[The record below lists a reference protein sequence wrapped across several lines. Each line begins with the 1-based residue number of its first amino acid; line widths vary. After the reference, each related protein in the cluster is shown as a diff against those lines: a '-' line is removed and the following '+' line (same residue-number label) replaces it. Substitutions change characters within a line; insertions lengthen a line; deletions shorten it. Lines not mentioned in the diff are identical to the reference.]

1 MRPSAA
7 IAAARRGFTLI
18 EVMIVVAV
26 IVILATLMLAIRPS
40 NPDGLASG
48 QRMMADM
55 LRIARVQALA
65 NRGAVPAPAG
75 LAPGSTWTPSN
86 FRYRLL
92 IKCDPSDP
100 DTHLREMVVAI
111 GFNGVDGGADGGK
124 YVWFSPEAP
133 SRLPP
138 GVFFVPPNLAV
149 ANGMSGSSSP
159 AVTMPSGT
167 TLNGAVLTGSPTYPR
182 TSSLPAL
189 GDVTGLVSGSQ
200 EYCNPGS
207 RSQGTMMLYSPQA
220 TPFEGSSPV
229 YYNDSKHSVPS
240 GARFWYYVEL
250 GPDGSNNHVAKVV
263 LMLAEGANTG
273 TSVVLSAPDK
283 FAAILV
289 RRNGDV
295 SLTNDT
301 TDFDSA
307 TSNLLK

>member
-1 MRPSAA
+1 MKPAVA

-18 EVMIVVAV
+18 ELMIVVAV
-26 IVILATLMLAIRPS
+26 IVLLATLMLAIRPS

-48 QRMMADM
+48 QRMMGDM
-55 LRIARVQALA
+55 LRIARMQAMA
-65 NRGAVPAPAG
+65 NRGAVAAPSG
-75 LAPGSTWTPSN
+75 LAAGTAWAPTN
-86 FRYRLL
+86 LRYRLL

-111 GFNGVDGGADGGK
+111 GFNGVGGTPGS
-124 YVWFSPEAP
+124 YVWFSPDPP

-167 TLNGAVLTGSPTYPR
+167 TLNGAVLTGSPAFPR

-189 GDVTGLVSGSQ
+189 VDVTGLVSGAQ

-207 RSQGTMMLYSPQA
+207 RNQGTMMLYNPQA
-220 TPFEGSSPV
+220 SPFDGTTPV
-229 YYNDSKHSVPS
+229 YYNNGVHTVAS
-240 GARFWYYVEL
+240 GARYWYYVEL
-250 GPDGSNNHVAKVV
+250 GSDGSNNHNGKAV
-263 LMLAEGANTG
+263 LMLAEGVNTG
-273 TSVVLSAPDK
+273 SSVLLSAPDK

-295 SLTNDT
+295 ALTNDT
-301 TDFDSA
+301 SDFDSA
-307 TSNLLK
+307 GSTLLK

>member
-1 MRPSAA
+1 MRTASS

-26 IVILATLMLAIRPS
+26 IVILATMMLAIRPS

-48 QRMMADM
+48 QRMMADL
-55 LRIARVQALA
+55 LRIARLQAVS

-75 LAPGSTWTPSN
+75 LAPGTAWSPSN
-86 FRYRLL
+86 LRYRLL
-92 IKCDPSDP
+92 VKCDPSDP

-111 GFNGVDGGADGGK
+111 GFNGVGGTPGN

-138 GVFFVPPNLAV
+138 GVFFVPPNLAA

-167 TLNGAVLTGSPTYPR
+167 TLNGVVLTGSPTYPR

-189 GDVTGLVSGSQ
+189 GDVTGLVAGSQ
-200 EYCNPGS
+200 EYFSPGS
-207 RSQGTMMLYSPQA
+207 RSQGTMMLYTPQA
-220 TPFEGSSPV
+220 SPFDGTSPV
-229 YYNDSKHSVPS
+229 YYNNSLHSVAS
-240 GARFWYYVEL
+240 GARYWYYVEL

-263 LMLAEGANTG
+263 LMLAEGVNTG
-273 TSVVLSAPDK
+273 AAVQLSAPDK